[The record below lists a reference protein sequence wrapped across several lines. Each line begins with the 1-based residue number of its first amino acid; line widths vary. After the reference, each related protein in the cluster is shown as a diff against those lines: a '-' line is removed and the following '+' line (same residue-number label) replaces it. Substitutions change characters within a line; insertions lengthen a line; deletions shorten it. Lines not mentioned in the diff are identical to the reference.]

1 VSGRHTVLV
10 HSPEHV
16 EIALEPAGLGRRS
29 TALLLDIAL
38 IGGGCGLIVTVFQL
52 FPASIAGAA
61 KITACFALF
70 WAYWPL
76 CELRWGG
83 RTLGKQLLG
92 LRVVDGRG
100 LPLDG
105 RQSVIRTVARA
116 LDMSPLGGVGLFT
129 ALLDRRRRRL
139 GDLLADTLVVEER
152 AGRYLAFAAAGER
165 RYNSLRTPRM
175 RRLIAHRLGAED
187 REFLLAIC
195 LRANAMAEAARHDLF
210 EAAGAHFRAVLEID
224 DDRLT
229 GEAVVRG
236 LASVCHG
243 RDAD

>member
-1 VSGRHTVLV
+1 MSGRHTVLV

-29 TALLLDIAL
+29 AAMGLDLAL
-38 IGGGCGLIVTVFQL
+38 IGAGCGMLATICAVL
-52 FPASIAGAA
+52 PASIAAA
-61 KITACFALF
+61 ATITSCFVLF
-70 WAYWPL
+70 WGYWPV

-105 RQSVIRTVARA
+105 RQSAIRTVARA
-116 LDMSPLGGVGLFT
+116 LDMTPFGGVGFFT
-129 ALLDRRRRRL
+129 ALLDRRRRRI

-152 AGRYLAFAAAGER
+152 AGRYLAFAAAAGR

-175 RRLIAHRLGAED
+175 RRLIAHRLGTED
-187 REFLLAIC
+187 REFLLAVC
-195 LRANAMAEAARHDLF
+195 LRADGMAEAPRHDLF
-210 EAAGAHFRAVLEID
+210 EAAGTHYRGVLEID

>member
-29 TALLLDIAL
+29 GAMLLDIVLISAGCATLAAL
-38 IGGGCGLIVTVFQL
+38 STLLPHSV
-52 FPASIAGAA
+52 AGAVS
-61 KITACFALF
+61 ITSCFVLF
-70 WAYWPL
+70 WAYWPV

-83 RTLGKQLLG
+83 RTFGKQLLG

-100 LPLDG
+100 LPLDA

-116 LDMSPLGGVGLFT
+116 LDMMPLGGVGFFT
-129 ALLDRRRRRL
+129 ALLEPRRRRL

-152 AGRYLAFAAAGER
+152 GSQYLAFAAAGER

-175 RRLIAHRLGAED
+175 RRLIAHRLGAEE
-187 REFLLAIC
+187 REFLLAVC
-195 LRANAMAEAARHDLF
+195 LRADGMGEGARHDLF

-224 DDRLT
+224 DERLT

-236 LASVCHG
+236 LASVCHA
-243 RDAD
+243 READ

>member
-1 VSGRHTVLV
+1 MSGRQPVLV

-29 TALLLDIAL
+29 TALLLDLAL
-38 IGGGCGLIVTVFQL
+38 IGGGCGLLTAVSTL
-52 FPASIAGAA
+52 LPAGIANGAA
-61 KITACFALF
+61 ITACFALF
-70 WAYWPL
+70 WLYWPV

-83 RTLGKQLLG
+83 RTFGKQLLG

-105 RQSVIRTVARA
+105 RQSLIRTVARA
-116 LDMSPLGGVGLFT
+116 LDMSPLGGVGFFT

-152 AGRYLAFAAAGER
+152 AGRYLAFATAGER

-175 RRLIAHRLGAED
+175 RRLIAHRLGVED
-187 REFLLAIC
+187 REFLLAAC
-195 LRANAMAEAARHDLF
+195 LRASGMAEAARHDLF

>member
-1 VSGRHTVLV
+1 MSGRHTVLV

-29 TALLLDIAL
+29 AAMLLDLAL
-38 IGGGCGLIVTVFQL
+38 IGAGCGLIATVCAL
-52 FPASIAGAA
+52 LPASIANGVA
-61 KITACFALF
+61 ITACFALF
-70 WAYWPL
+70 WGYWPV

-116 LDMSPLGGVGLFT
+116 LDMSPLGGVGFFT

-152 AGRYLAFAAAGER
+152 GGRYLAFAAAEGR

-187 REFLLAIC
+187 REFLLAVC
-195 LRANAMAEAARHDLF
+195 LRAVGLGVAARHDLF
-210 EAAGAHFRAVLEID
+210 EAAGTHYSAVLEID

-243 RDAD
+243 RDVD